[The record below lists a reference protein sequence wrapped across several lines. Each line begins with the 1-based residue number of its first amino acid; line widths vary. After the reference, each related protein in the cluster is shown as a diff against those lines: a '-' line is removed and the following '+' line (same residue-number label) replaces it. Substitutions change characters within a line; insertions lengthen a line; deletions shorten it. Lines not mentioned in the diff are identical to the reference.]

1 MYNIMKTSWTPWY
14 MFSKTKCYISWRQ
27 KPNIVKI
34 CIQIIKNIVTMFVS
48 GYCTEY
54 NEVGT
59 VIQEHYNRK
68 CADVTP
74 PCAST
79 YLSTES
85 YLCKNL
91 CFQTFNPSLYA
102 ENRCLI
108 YSTACTF
115 PHVYSSASLT
125 CLSSTK

>member
-1 MYNIMKTSWTPWY
+1 MNILVYVSQINAIFLKDKNQISLKTLY
-14 MFSKTKCYISWRQ
+14 RLLKKHCNYFKF
-27 KPNIVKI
+27 
-34 CIQIIKNIVTMFVS
+34 VT

-68 CADVTP
+68 CADVSP

-85 YLCKNL
+85 YHCKNL
-91 CFQTFNPSLYA
+91 RFQIFNLSLYA

-115 PHVYSSASLT
+115 RHAYMCIPPQASNVYLQQN
-125 CLSSTK
+125 K

>member
-1 MYNIMKTSWTPWY
+1 
-14 MFSKTKCYISWRQ
+14 MFSK
-27 KPNIVKI
+27 
-34 CIQIIKNIVTMFVS
+34 KNAIFLEDKNQTSLKTLYKYSNYSVS

-115 PHVYSSASLT
+115 PYVYSSASLT